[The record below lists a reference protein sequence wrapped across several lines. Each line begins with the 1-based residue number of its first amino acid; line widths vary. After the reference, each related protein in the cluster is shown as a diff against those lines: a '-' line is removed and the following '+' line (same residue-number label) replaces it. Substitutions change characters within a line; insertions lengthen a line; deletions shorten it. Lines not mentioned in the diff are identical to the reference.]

1 MTSISLHSSVQP
13 PKRERRE
20 NRTPQPVMKPLTCR
34 DGNQPWLQSPAATS
48 EQKYLRWL
56 RAHSNPLSP
65 NPQCSPDRK
74 WSPLKTRND
83 SEQRQDQIQVFNQ
96 YQWSHT
102 FFHSKW
108 KLEKKNISGKK
119 GKNKLVC
126 YILFYLLWQLVFL
139 LLLQCYFSPNVF
151 VQGRGS
157 LMCCC
162 YCLNA
167 INSDYYFIPH

>member
-20 NRTPQPVMKPLTCR
+20 NRTPQPVMKSLTCR

-108 KLEKKNISGKK
+108 KLEKKISLAKK
-119 GKNKLVC
+119 EKINLSVIYYFTYCGSWFSCC
-126 YILFYLLWQLVFL
+126 YFNVIFL
-139 LLLQCYFSPNVF
+139 LMYLYKGGAV
-151 VQGRGS
+151 
-157 LMCCC
+157 
-162 YCLNA
+162 
-167 INSDYYFIPH
+167 